1 MSRDELLVLRKTLID
16 LLDKGFIRVNN
27 SPAIALILFI
37 KKPKRGL
44 RFCIDY
50 KGLNRVIKKDRY
62 PLPLIYETLRN
73 INKAKWFTKLNVIA
87 TFYKLR
93 IFKGDE

>member
-62 PLPLIYETLRN
+62 PLLFIYETL
-73 INKAKWFTKLNVIA
+73 
-87 TFYKLR
+87 
-93 IFKGDE
+93 